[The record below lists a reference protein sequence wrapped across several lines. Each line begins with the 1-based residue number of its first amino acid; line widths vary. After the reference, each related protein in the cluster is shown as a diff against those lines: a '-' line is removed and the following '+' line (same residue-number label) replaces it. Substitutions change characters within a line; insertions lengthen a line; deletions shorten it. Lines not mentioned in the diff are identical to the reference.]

1 MDPTCLAFGF
11 PVNSF
16 VGKCWLV
23 SRQDM
28 LIVLGGLAIA
38 VLGGLA
44 YYYRYHQR
52 VELSDNLGPSLG

>member
-1 MDPTCLAFGF
+1 MGGSNLFGVRI
-11 PVNSF
+11 PCEQLRWEV
-16 VGKCWLV
+16 LV

>member
-1 MDPTCLAFGF
+1 
-11 PVNSF
+11 
-16 VGKCWLV
+16 
-23 SRQDM
+23 M